1 MDADQLRGLLKE
13 VAQGSCSTDEA
24 LERLEHMPFEDLGF
38 AKVDH
43 HRSLRHGMPEVILG
57 RGKTVSEVREISK
70 TLLRRSKNL
79 LVTRASQ
86 EMADAVREREI
97 ETIAVAYNGSADPSR
112 FVPGYRSL
120 PPETPLTGWLAISLF
135 TRVIVNHFCGGFR
148 WLEAYEPVARIGRS
162 IDLYHIEALK
172 PETLSDGVGGR
183 LCR

>member
-1 MDADQLRGLLKE
+1 MGGGGHTGLLLWQ
-13 VAQGSCSTDEA
+13 VAISAISFPDHLTYFNELAGDKP
-24 LERLEHMPFEDLGF
+24 ERIMLDGDLDWGQ
-38 AKVDH
+38 DLQ
-43 HRSLRHGMPEVILG
+43 RL
-57 RGKTVSEVREISK
+57 
-70 TLLRRSKNL
+70 
-79 LVTRASQ
+79 
-86 EMADAVREREI
+86 ADAVREREI